1 MSDQFKKE
9 TRYMDIDIEIQ
20 IYMKGRF
27 IESPFVEDKDV
38 YTKTQEN

>member
-1 MSDQFKKE
+1 MSDQLKKE

-27 IESPFVEDKDV
+27 LEFPFVEDKDI